1 MTMASSTSPNE
12 SASAVLHRD
21 IHTPPKKAVGAAG
34 NYVFLDD
41 GQKIFDATGGAA
53 VSCLGHANPTVKAAI
68 SDQMDQLSYC
78 HSAFF
83 STPSFEE
90 LASFLVDS
98 TGGKMSKAYVVSS
111 GTLANLAD
119 AFYSVKPRDEC
130 LLSMR
135 LETENMGPLV

>member
-1 MTMASSTSPNE
+1 MAASTTPDE
-12 SASAVLHRD
+12 CASAVLHRD
-21 IHTPPKKAVGAAG
+21 IHAPPKKAVGAEG

-41 GQKIFDATGGAA
+41 GQKILDATGGAA
-53 VSCLGHANPTVKAAI
+53 VSCLGHANPAVKAAI

-90 LASFLVDS
+90 LASFLIDS

-111 GTLANLAD
+111 GTLADSRAHGFHV
-119 AFYSVKPRDEC
+119 A
-130 LLSMR
+130 
-135 LETENMGPLV
+135 